1 MKRIDQQFLTGLNE
15 RIPADRDTGNRF
27 QKLKNAKLFIDGETG
42 YVSRMSGFARL
53 WNDKWQEYTNPITH
67 LVVQG
72 DHDTSNYTKGY
83 RIKLEDIIY
92 VEDENSLGFDFT
104 QRMMLWDD
112 FKFRTIPIPK
122 LKDTFSLQ
130 DRLRYK
136 VIRLVVIR
144 DTFTINDQTTLGRT
158 FKRILT
164 DSLTGPTDDTSV
176 IQVNTIL
183 LQFNHSFGVEDTTT
197 EKAIRII
204 RLVDTVELKDANLEC
219 LE

>member
-92 VEDENSLGFDFT
+92 VEDENSLGFDFA
-104 QRMMLWDD
+104 QRMMLRDD

-164 DSLTGPTDDTSV
+164 DELKSPIDTTSV
-176 IQVNTIL
+176 TQITTFR
-183 LQFNHSFGVEDTTT
+183 LQFGDSFGVSDTAK
-197 EKAIRII
+197 EKAIKTIK
-204 RLVDTVELKDANLEC
+204 LFDSLQLKDEDLE
-219 LE
+219 